1 MKDASNLGQRLSG
14 TAALAVLA
22 LAFLL
27 LPAALG
33 ALVKGVRLD
42 LTVDG
47 LYTLSAGSRALVSS
61 LEEPI
66 ALELFASGELA
77 RSEPVF
83 RTYGA
88 RVRQLLEEMVA
99 AGKGRLTLTVTDPAP
114 FSADEDRAA
123 EIGLEPLPS
132 RRGGEPLYFGLVA
145 TRGDDRVALPLLQ
158 PRRERFLE
166 YDVARLIHELD
177 QPQRPVVGLMSTLP
191 LSFGFD
197 PFGQRM
203 REPWAIVEQVQ
214 QLFTL
219 RNVATDATAIPA
231 DVDVLMLVHP
241 KHLSDAT
248 LYALDQYVLR
258 GGRLIGFV
266 DPSAEQDAAG
276 DDPLDPFGGD
286 GRASDLGPLAA
297 AWGVT
302 FDPGKVLAD
311 ARHAL
316 TVQGRDGPV
325 RHLGFLGFGSDA
337 LSPDDPV
344 TAALDLVTFATAG
357 ALAPAG
363 GPALV
368 FEPLVTSS
376 ADSALLEAERFAA
389 PTGPEALF
397 EGFAPSGERHVLA
410 ARLGGRPAS
419 AWPAGPPEGAQAPA
433 DGHLAAAR
441 EDVRVILVADTDLL
455 ADPLWTRAVSIGGA
469 RVMEAWAGNGDLV
482 LNALDLLAGSDAL
495 IGLRG
500 RASFLRPFERVEALR
515 RSADERLRAKQVALE
530 RELAATEQR
539 LRELE
544 SRREDAGSP
553 LPSAE
558 QAAEIER
565 FREERLSMR
574 RELRDLRHELDRD
587 IERLGARLKWLNVVV
602 APAATVTLLLLLAA
616 FLRRRARVVAA

>member
-1 MKDASNLGQRLSG
+1 MKGAATLGRRLSG
-14 TAALAVLA
+14 TVALAALAI
-22 LAFLL
+22 AFLL

-33 ALVKGVRLD
+33 ALVGGLRLD
-42 LTVDG
+42 LTADR
-47 LYTLSAGSRALVSS
+47 LYSLGDGSRSLVSS

-66 ALELFASGELA
+66 ALELFASGELS

-83 RTYGA
+83 RTYGE
-88 RVRQLLEEMVA
+88 RVRQMLEEMA
-99 AGKGRLTLTVTDPAP
+99 AASGGGLTLTVTDPAP

-132 RRGGEPLYFGLVA
+132 GRGREPLYFGLVA
-145 TRGDDRVALPLLQ
+145 SRGDDRVALPLLQ

-177 QPQRPVVGLMSTLP
+177 QPDRPVVGLMSTLP
-191 LSFGFD
+191 LTYGFD
-197 PFGQRM
+197 PLGQRM
-203 REPWAIVEQVQ
+203 REPWAIVEQMQ
-214 QLFTL
+214 QLFTV
-219 RNVATDATAIPA
+219 RNVGTDATAIPA
-231 DVDVLMLVHP
+231 EVDVLMLVHP
-241 KHLSDAT
+241 KHLPEAT

-258 GGRLIGFV
+258 GGRLLAFV

-276 DDPLDPFGGD
+276 DNPLDPFAGD

-297 AWGVT
+297 AWGVE
-302 FDPGKVLAD
+302 FDPGAVLAD

-316 TVQGRDGPV
+316 AVEGRDGPV
-325 RHLGFLGFGSDA
+325 RHLGFLGFESDS
-337 LSPDDPV
+337 LSADDPV

-357 ALAPAG
+357 TLAPRAG
-363 GPALV
+363 SAAR

-376 ADSALLEAERFAA
+376 AESALLGAERFAA
-389 PTGPEALF
+389 PVGPEALF
-397 EGFAPSGERHVLA
+397 EGFSPTGERYVLA

-419 AWPAGPPEGAQAPA
+419 AWPEGPPEGAEAPA

-441 EDVRVILVADTDLL
+441 EDARVILVADTDLL
-455 ADPLWTRAVSIGGA
+455 ADPLWTRAAGSGSA
-469 RVMEAWAGNGDLV
+469 RVIEAWAGNGDLV
-482 LNALDLLAGSDAL
+482 LNALDLLAGSEAL

-539 LRELE
+539 LLELE

-553 LPSAE
+553 MPSAE
-558 QAAEIER
+558 QAAEIGR
-565 FREERLSMR
+565 FREERLRMR

-587 IERLGARLKWLNVVV
+587 IERLGARLKWLNVAV

-616 FLRRRARVVAA
+616 LLRRRARGAAP

>member
-1 MKDASNLGQRLSG
+1 MRGTSSLGRRLPG
-14 TAALAVLA
+14 AAALAGLA

-27 LPAALG
+27 MPSSLG
-33 ALVKGVRLD
+33 VLVKGLRLD
-42 LTVDG
+42 LTADG
-47 LYTLSAGSRALVSS
+47 LYSLSDGSRALVSS

-77 RSEPVF
+77 RTEPVF
-83 RTYGA
+83 RTYGE
-88 RVRQLLEEMVA
+88 RVRRLLEEMVA
-99 AGKGRLTLTVTDPAP
+99 ASDGGLTLVVTDPAP

-132 RRGGEPLYFGLVA
+132 GRGGEPLYFGLVA

-177 QPQRPVVGLMSTLP
+177 RPERPVVGLMSTLP
-191 LSFGFD
+191 LTFGFD
-197 PFGQRM
+197 PSGQRM
-203 REPWAIVEQVQ
+203 REPWAIVEQIQ
-214 QLFTL
+214 QLFTV
-219 RNVATDATAIPA
+219 RNVATNATAIPA

-241 KHLSDAT
+241 KHLPDAT
-248 LYALDQYVLR
+248 LYALDQHVLR
-258 GGRLIGFV
+258 GGRLLAFV

-276 DDPLDPFGGD
+276 DNPLDPFAGD
-286 GRASDLGPLAA
+286 GRASDLGPLAT
-297 AWGVT
+297 AWGVA

-325 RHLGFLGFGSDA
+325 RHLGFLGFESDA

-357 ALAPAG
+357 VFAPREGTALI
-363 GPALV
+363 

-376 ADSALLEAERFAA
+376 ADSALLDAGRFAA
-389 PTGPEALF
+389 PGGPEALF

-419 AWPAGPPEGAQAPA
+419 AWPDGPPEGAEAPA
-433 DGHLAAAR
+433 DGHLAFAR
-441 EDVRVILVADTDLL
+441 DEARVILVADTDLL
-455 ADPLWTRAVSIGGA
+455 ADPLWTRAASIGGA
-469 RVMEAWAGNGDLV
+469 RVIEAWAGNGDLV
-482 LNALDLLAGSDAL
+482 LNALDLLAGSETL

-539 LRELE
+539 LLELE

-565 FREERLSMR
+565 FREERLRMR

-587 IERLGARLKWLNVVV
+587 IERLGARLKWLNVAV
-602 APAATVTLLLLLAA
+602 APAAAVTLLLLLAA
-616 FLRRRARVVAA
+616 FLRRRARSAAP

>member
-1 MKDASNLGQRLSG
+1 MKAASQLRRRVSG
-14 TAALAVLA
+14 TIALTALA

-33 ALVKGVRLD
+33 ALVKGLRLD
-42 LTVDG
+42 LTADG
-47 LYTLSAGSRALVSS
+47 LYSLSAGSRALVTD
-61 LEEPI
+61 LGEPI

-99 AGKGRLTLTVTDPAP
+99 ASKGGLTLAVTDPAP

-123 EIGLEPLPS
+123 DIGLEPLPS
-132 RRGGEPLYFGLVA
+132 GRGGEPLYFGLVA

-177 QPQRPVVGLMSTLP
+177 QPERPVVGLMSTLP
-191 LSFGFD
+191 LAFGFD
-197 PFGQRM
+197 PLGQRM
-203 REPWAIVEQVQ
+203 REPWAIVEQMQ
-214 QLFTL
+214 QLFTV

-248 LYALDQYVLR
+248 LYALDQHVLR
-258 GGRLIGFV
+258 GGRLIAFV
-266 DPSAEQDAAG
+266 DPSAEQDPAG
-276 DDPLDPFGGD
+276 DNPLDPFGGD

-297 AWGVT
+297 AWGVA
-302 FDPGKVLAD
+302 FDPGRVLAD

-325 RHLGFLGFGSDA
+325 RHLGFLAFEGDA

-357 ALAPAG
+357 VLAPREGSALA
-363 GPALV
+363 

-376 ADSALLEAERFAA
+376 AESALLDAGRFAA
-389 PTGPEALF
+389 PIGPEELF
-397 EGFAPSGERHVLA
+397 EGFAPSGERYVLA
-410 ARLGGRPAS
+410 ARLGGRPVS
-419 AWPAGPPEGAQAPA
+419 AWPDGPPEGAQAPA

-441 EDVRVILVADTDLL
+441 EDARVILVADTDLL
-455 ADPLWTRAVSIGGA
+455 ADPLWTRAAGFGEA
-469 RVMEAWAGNGDLV
+469 RLIEAWAGNGDLV

-495 IGLRG
+495 VGLRG

-515 RSADERLRAKQVALE
+515 RSADERLRARQVALE

-539 LRELE
+539 LLELE
-544 SRREDAGSP
+544 SGREDAGSP

-558 QAAEIER
+558 QVAEIGR
-565 FREERLSMR
+565 FREERLRMR
-574 RELRDLRHELDRD
+574 RELRDLRHELDRE
-587 IERLGARLKWLNVVV
+587 IERLGARLRWLNVIV
-602 APAATVTLLLLLAA
+602 APAAAVTLLLLLAA
-616 FLRRRARVVAA
+616 LLRRRARGAAA